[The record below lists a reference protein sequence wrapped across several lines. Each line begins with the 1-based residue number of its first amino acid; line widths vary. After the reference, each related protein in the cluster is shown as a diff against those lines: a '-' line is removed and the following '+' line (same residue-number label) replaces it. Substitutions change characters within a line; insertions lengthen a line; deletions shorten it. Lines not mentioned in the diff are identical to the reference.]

1 MNKIRI
7 FVADDHTLFRQGLIT
22 LLQKSE
28 KIQVVGWAGNGRDTL
43 EMIFQAAPD
52 ILIADISMPL
62 LNGLQ
67 VARKLKKQM
76 PSLKIILLTMYKST
90 QYIRAALNLDLAGY
104 VLKEDAFED
113 LLEAVHQVLQGRR
126 YFSPALEKCVVDANN
141 VTSELILHLTPREK
155 EVFRLLGNGLV
166 NKQIA
171 VELKISVKTVE
182 SHRCSIM
189 KKLDLDTPAELVRF
203 AIESKLV
210 GELF

>member
-90 QYIRAALNLDLAGY
+90 QYIRAALNLDLGGY

-126 YFSPALEKCVVDANN
+126 YFSPALEKCVADTNN
-141 VTSELILHLTPREK
+141 VKSELILHLTPREK

-189 KKLDLDTPAELVRF
+189 KKLDMDTPAELVRF

>member
-90 QYIRAALNLDLAGY
+90 QYIRAALNLDLGGY

-189 KKLDLDTPAELVRF
+189 KKLDMDTPAELVRF

>member
-76 PSLKIILLTMYKST
+76 PSLKIILLTLYKST
-90 QYIRAALNLDLAGY
+90 QYIRAALNLDLGGY

>member
-90 QYIRAALNLDLAGY
+90 QYIRAALNLDLGGY

-155 EVFRLLGNGLV
+155 EVFRLLGNGLL

-189 KKLDLDTPAELVRF
+189 KKLDMDTPAELVRF

>member
-52 ILIADISMPL
+52 ILISDISMPL

-90 QYIRAALNLDLAGY
+90 QYIRAALNLDLGGY

-189 KKLDLDTPAELVRF
+189 KKLDMDTPAELVRF

>member
-52 ILIADISMPL
+52 ILIADITMPL

-90 QYIRAALNLDLAGY
+90 QYIRAALNLDLGGY

>member
-28 KIQVVGWAGNGRDTL
+28 KIQVVGWAGNSRDTL

-90 QYIRAALNLDLAGY
+90 QYIRAALNLDLGGY

-189 KKLDLDTPAELVRF
+189 KKLDMDTPAELVRF

>member
-189 KKLDLDTPAELVRF
+189 KKLDMDTPAELVRF

>member
-67 VARKLKKQM
+67 VAKKLKKQM

-90 QYIRAALNLDLAGY
+90 QYIRAALNLDLGGY

-189 KKLDLDTPAELVRF
+189 KKLDMDTPAELVRF

>member
-67 VARKLKKQM
+67 VAKKLKKQM

-90 QYIRAALNLDLAGY
+90 QYIRAALNLDLGGY

-155 EVFRLLGNGLV
+155 EVFRLLGNGLL

-171 VELKISVKTVE
+171 VKLKISVKTVE

-189 KKLDLDTPAELVRF
+189 KKLDMDTPAELVRF

>member
-90 QYIRAALNLDLAGY
+90 QYIRAALNLDLGGY

>member
-90 QYIRAALNLDLAGY
+90 QYIRAALNLDLGGY

-126 YFSPALEKCVVDANN
+126 YFSPALEKRVADTNN
-141 VTSELILHLTPREK
+141 VKSELILHLTPREK